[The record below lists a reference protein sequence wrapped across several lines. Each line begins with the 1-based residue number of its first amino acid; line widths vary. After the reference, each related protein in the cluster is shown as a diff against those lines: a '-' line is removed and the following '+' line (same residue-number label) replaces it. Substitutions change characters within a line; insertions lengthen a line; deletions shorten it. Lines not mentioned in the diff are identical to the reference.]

1 MEPFFTSLFSG
12 TMWGA
17 FMGAGLGTFSGM
29 LAMYRKEPPKTLRF
43 KHPVTNK
50 TIEFDTYG
58 LDDDVGIV
66 ALMRRIQE
74 SLNVDPSIRDVAKRQ
89 FRVILTKVH
98 NFFHVLKLY
107 QENIHMLRYKI
118 KTRKLATL
126 ASQAITNFEPY
137 IWDSQEIET
146 VMNSLGIVQ
155 KTIIDKMLFLDK

>member
-1 MEPFFTSLFSG
+1 MEPFFSSLLSG

-17 FMGAGLGTFSGM
+17 FMGAGLGTFSGI
-29 LAMYRKEPPKTLRF
+29 LAMYRKDPPKTLRF

-50 TIEFDTYG
+50 TTELDTYG
-58 LDDDVGIV
+58 LDDDVGVV
-66 ALMRRIQE
+66 ALLRRVQK

-89 FRVILTKVH
+89 FLVILTKVH

-107 QENIHMLRYKI
+107 QENTHILRYKI

-146 VMNSLGIVQ
+146 VMNLLGIVQ